1 MKKFLGQSNK
11 NPFQKILIKL
21 IRKLGFEVIDQ
32 SNLYLPGKDK
42 FYENNISKIN
52 ENNTILPLGRIDIT
66 RKVKSLLVIFRS
78 FTKENNQLSVRKK
91 RIFESEKKEYTKRCL
106 NSICNSLE
114 LAQSEFPNIN
124 FLLKI
129 IDDNSDKKTL
139 EELSKIVSNYKI
151 NNSIENLDIDK
162 FRDKQNFINNER
174 MVAHN
179 AHIYQSKELAK
190 NLDYDLIYFVE
201 DDYLHLKNSIIEM
214 LYSYEKFST
223 IYKQDVILCPT
234 DYPYLYQQ
242 NLKSNIL
249 IGNEIYWRTVDQ
261 TLCTYLVS
269 RDLLLDCWDNYIEM
283 ATNNYDPYEKPLHL
297 IYNKR
302 ICLSPMPS
310 LSIHLSNL
318 NTVYGLSPLV
328 DWKDVWEKSK
338 VSF

>member
-21 IRKLGFEVIDQ
+21 IRKFGFEVIDQ

-66 RKVKSLLVIFRS
+66 RKVKSLLIIFRS

-114 LAQSEFPNIN
+114 LAQSKFPNIN
-124 FLLKI
+124 CLLKI
-129 IDDNSDKKTL
+129 IDDSSDKKTL

-162 FRDKQNFINNER
+162 FRNKQNFNNNER

-249 IGNEIYWRTVDQ
+249 IGNEKYWRTVDQ

-269 RDLLLDCWDNYIEM
+269 RDLLMDCWDNYIEM

-328 DWKDVWEKSK
+328 DWKEVWEKSK
-338 VSF
+338 VNF